1 VDNSISVDRGGL
13 RNGIQMSTVW
23 YWSKSRWFGR
33 CFGPK
38 KVDEKKYLAKFNE
51 TFSYNEKIG
60 FKMSFEKCG
69 FRFFWGEKWVFIYYS
84 ENKIGENFRK

>member
-1 VDNSISVDRGGL
+1 VNAGGIRVIKTEGKGANFFVDNSISVDRGGL

-38 KVDEKKYLAKFNE
+38 KVDEKN
-51 TFSYNEKIG
+51 N
-60 FKMSFEKCG
+60 
-69 FRFFWGEKWVFIYYS
+69 
-84 ENKIGENFRK
+84 